1 MSRLI
6 TAAMPPH
13 RLHAADLDLGAV
25 SYAPRVFDGPPRFL
39 GPPAAAADGPAF
51 VQVGLTAL
59 AEARTLPL
67 RHHSPPS
74 GPPVPCDCDLLNT
87 DDVTVALPPSPPPP
101 PPPSP
106 PPPPHPPPPPK
117 PPPPPP
123 SPPPPPV
130 SFPET
135 WTSSYAPDGWVTSP
149 SNAGTTSCGSWGVM
163 FGGSCVFGRGAY
175 AYKKYYGMVAHS
187 YVRITFDFYMI
198 DSWNSETATMTVDGS
213 HTWSATGTRW
223 SDSSTMRQCGVSD
236 WGDTKLR
243 VDVGVPHS
251 ASTLTLRFSSNLDQ
265 DACNEA
271 WGLNNLVLTFS

>member
-1 MSRLI
+1 
-6 TAAMPPH
+6 MPPH

-39 GPPAAAADGPAF
+39 GPPVAAADGPAF

-67 RHHSPPS
+67 RRNSPPS
-74 GPPVPCDCDLLNT
+74 GPPVPCDCDLLNA
-87 DDVTVALPPSPPPP
+87 DDVAVARPPSPPPP

-106 PPPPHPPPPPK
+106 PPPPHPKPPPS

-135 WTSSYAPDGWVTSP
+135 WTSSYAPSGWVTSP
-149 SNAGTTSCGSWGVM
+149 SNAGTTSCGSWGVV
-163 FGGSCVFGRGAY
+163 FGGSCVFGAGAY
-175 AYKKYYGMVAHS
+175 AKKKYYGMVAHS

-198 DSWNSETATMTVDGS
+198 DSWDWETATMTVDGS
-213 HTWSATGTRW
+213 EKWSATRRIWYDLPSTY
-223 SDSSTMRQCGVSD
+223 DSSTMNQCGHSD
-236 WGDTKLR
+236 WPDVKLS

-251 ASTLTLRFSSNLDQ
+251 ASTLTISFASGLNE

-271 WGLNNLVLTFS
+271 WGFNNLVLTFS